1 MGGLQRR
8 SDHGR
13 DLTDVIPF
21 YLWLQLSLSQQQAHE
36 VDAALYGAK
45 NGAQRVTIPFS
56 PFRESIGRFSRSCL
70 LPEWPT
76 PLLPTFFF

>member
-13 DLTDVIPF
+13 DLTGVIPF

-56 PFRESIGRFSRSCL
+56 LFRESIGRFSRSCL
-70 LPEWPT
+70 LLEWPT